1 MGVTMKNEILKK
13 INRKDLEK
21 LKEIIKGYQS
31 LDELIEDIDSEIKTK
46 KDQEELT
53 LNEKFNLNMFRKLNI
68 LPDDQIEFLRQNKIL
83 NLQDLIDCNID
94 ELIKN
99 KYSRALREELIFI
112 REFYDMTNVEKIDTR
127 KSKPKQL
134 TKRNK

>member
-1 MGVTMKNEILKK
+1 MKNEILKK
-13 INRKDLEK
+13 ISRKDLEK

-31 LDELIEDIDSEIKTK
+31 LDELIENIDLEIKTK
-46 KDQEELT
+46 KDQEGLT
-53 LNEKFNLNMFRKLNI
+53 LNEKFDLKMFRKLNI

-94 ELIKN
+94 ELIN
-99 KYSRALREELIFI
+99 NEYSRALRDQLIFI
-112 REFYDMTNVEKIDTR
+112 REFYDMTNVEKIDTQR
-127 KSKPKQL
+127 LKPKQL

>member
-13 INRKDLEK
+13 ISRKDLEK
-21 LKEIIKGYQS
+21 LKKIIKRYQS
-31 LDELIEDIDSEIKTK
+31 IDELIENIDLEIKTK
-46 KDQEELT
+46 KEQEGLT
-53 LNEKFNLNMFRKLNI
+53 INEKFDLKMFRKLNI

-94 ELIKN
+94 ELIN
-99 KYSRALREELIFI
+99 NEYSRALRDQLIFI
-112 REFYDMTNVEKIDTR
+112 REFYDMTNVEKIDTPR
-127 KSKPKQL
+127 SKPKQL

>member
-46 KDQEELT
+46 K
-53 LNEKFNLNMFRKLNI
+53 R
-68 LPDDQIEFLRQNKIL
+68 
-83 NLQDLIDCNID
+83 
-94 ELIKN
+94 
-99 KYSRALREELIFI
+99 SRRI
-112 REFYDMTNVEKIDTR
+112 N
-127 KSKPKQL
+127 
-134 TKRNK
+134 TK

>member
-1 MGVTMKNEILKK
+1 MKNEILKK
-13 INRKDLEK
+13 ISRKDLEK

-31 LDELIEDIDSEIKTK
+31 LDELIENIDLEIKTK
-46 KDQEELT
+46 KEQEGLT
-53 LNEKFNLNMFRKLNI
+53 INEKFDLKMFRKLNI

-94 ELIKN
+94 ELIN
-99 KYSRALREELIFI
+99 NEYSRALRDQLIFI
-112 REFYDMTNVEKIDTR
+112 REFYDMTNVEKIDTPR
-127 KSKPKQL
+127 SKPKQL

>member
-1 MGVTMKNEILKK
+1 MKNEILKK

-31 LDELIEDIDSEIKTK
+31 LDELKEDIDLEIKTK
-46 KDQEELT
+46 KDQEGLT
-53 LNEKFNLNMFRKLNI
+53 LNEKFDLEMFRNLNI
-68 LPDDQIEFLRQNKIL
+68 LPDDQIEILRQNKIL